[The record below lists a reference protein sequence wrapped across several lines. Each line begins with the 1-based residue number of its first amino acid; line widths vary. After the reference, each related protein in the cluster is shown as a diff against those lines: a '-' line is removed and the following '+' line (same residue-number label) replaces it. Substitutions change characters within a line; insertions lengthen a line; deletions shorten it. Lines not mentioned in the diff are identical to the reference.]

1 MLLVIMIIV
10 IVLIE
15 TLICYFLDVC
25 EENRIINPMLEVVG
39 TLLVSSRMWTPRA
52 NIQSTHIVHILL
64 CIVCIVYIRVMIGFV
79 FDLFFVFFVNSDVV
93 SG

>member
-1 MLLVIMIIV
+1 MLLITMLIV
-10 IVLIE
+10 FMLIE
-15 TLICYFLDVC
+15 KLICYPLDVC
-25 EENRIINPMLEVVG
+25 EENRIINPILGVVG

>member
-1 MLLVIMIIV
+1 MLPITMLIV
-10 IVLIE
+10 FMSIE
-15 TLICYFLDVC
+15 KLICYLLNVC
-25 EENRIINPMLEVVG
+25 EENRIINPMLGVVV

-79 FDLFFVFFVNSDVV
+79 FDFILFFFDSDVV
-93 SG
+93 SIG